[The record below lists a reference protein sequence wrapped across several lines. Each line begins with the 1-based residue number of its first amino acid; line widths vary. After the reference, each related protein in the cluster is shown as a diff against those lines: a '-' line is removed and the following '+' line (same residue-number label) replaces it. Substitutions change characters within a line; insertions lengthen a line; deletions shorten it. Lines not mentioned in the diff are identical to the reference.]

1 MIWPVFGASNQLVAA
16 LALLGVAVWIIRGLK
31 KKATFLIV
39 PFWFMLV
46 TSMTG
51 LVIEIKTTMMSPNP
65 NYALAGIS
73 AILLVLAVLMVKE
86 GLHALKIDKA

>member
-1 MIWPVFGASNQLVAA
+1 
-16 LALLGVAVWIIRGLK
+16 
-31 KKATFLIV
+31 
-39 PFWFMLV
+39 
-46 TSMTG
+46 MTG